1 MAAFRPVYWRFHDKQ
16 AEEEVAALMKDYHE
30 ETPPDPEKPHYGGA
44 HLRNHREPYVT
55 VEKAAVT
62 ARLILSCYKSAKT
75 GDWIN
80 L

>member
-1 MAAFRPVYWRFHDKQ
+1 
-16 AEEEVAALMKDYHE
+16 MKNYHE

-44 HLRNHREPYVT
+44 HPAQLADVVDAVRNHREPYVT

-75 GDWIN
+75 GEWIN